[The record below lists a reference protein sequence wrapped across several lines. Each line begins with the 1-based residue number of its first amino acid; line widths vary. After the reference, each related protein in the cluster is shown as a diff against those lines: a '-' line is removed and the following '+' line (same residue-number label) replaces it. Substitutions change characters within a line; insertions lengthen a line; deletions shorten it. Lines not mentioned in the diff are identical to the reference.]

1 VVVLRLQINEGRC
14 AFTEHEHVLDLPR
27 CCPISGNPQPESSL
41 SIFYKGQRGFLE
53 VQSLFD
59 YVQTYV
65 GGKDDIRSMEGMIQ
79 AIAQDCADIL
89 QVDVRAEARLVI
101 EPSQRMILK
110 CYAFPK

>member
-1 VVVLRLQINEGRC
+1 MVGLRLQINEGRC
-14 AFTEHEHVLDLPR
+14 AFTEHEHVLDLLR
-27 CCPISGNPQPESSL
+27 CCPVSGNPQPGSVL

-53 VQSLFD
+53 VQSLLD

-65 GGKDDIRSMEGMIQ
+65 GGKGDIRSMEGMIQ

-89 QVDVRAEARLVI
+89 EVDVRVEARLMI
-101 EPSQRMILK
+101 KPSQRMIVK